1 MSVEPRIYIVE
12 DDANI
17 RELVI
22 YALRA
27 NGFEASGFENGAEFF
42 EAYTNAPKPALVLL
56 DIMLPDDD
64 GIAILQKLH
73 AHFATPVIMLT
84 AKGSE
89 FDKVKGLDAGADDYV
104 TKPFGITELIAR
116 INAVLRR
123 SSPAKRDTLSFESI
137 VVDNAR
143 HEVFVSDAKIEL
155 TLKEYD
161 LLRYLINNANIVVS
175 RKQIM
180 ECVWGFDFEGET
192 RTVDIHIQTLRK
204 KLGEAGGYIKT
215 IRGVGY
221 KAGD

>member
-1 MSVEPRIYIVE
+1 MATEPRIYIVE
-12 DDANI
+12 DDENI

-22 YALRA
+22 YALKA
-27 NGFEASGFENGAEFF
+27 NGFDASGFGSSAEFF
-42 EAYTNAPKPALVLL
+42 EAYTSAPKPALVLL

-64 GIAILQKLH
+64 GVAILRKLH

-123 SSPAKRDTLSFESI
+123 SGPARRDTLSFGSI
-137 VVDNAR
+137 VIDDAK

-161 LLRYLINNANIVVS
+161 LLRYLVKNADIVVS
-175 RKQIM
+175 RGQIM

-204 KLGEAGGYIKT
+204 KLGEAGGCIKT
-215 IRGVGY
+215 VRGVGY
-221 KAGD
+221 KVGE